1 MSLVLQRHCGMMEAW
16 EGFFFIW
23 KIALCGNALQNW
35 EIMILRP
42 ILRKGKKT
50 ALCGFINKQ

>member
-1 MSLVLQRHCGMMEAW
+1 MMEAW